1 MLLLLNCLCTL
12 FCILVLTALSYMLS
26 TMFIKLSI
34 SYSSQSTLC
43 DLLLHIPL
51 LLLLLLM
58 ALCWFYFE
66 HYFGLQWFLNL
77 VLPVHV
83 PYFTLSILLL
93 PYYIC
98 AGYSVSISIIFDDC
112 KLALFLIVL
121 LLSLPPISLVILLVI
136 LLLLMLGLAFMLW
149 WCYWLLLS
157 YLRIC
162 GAGDHYRDIFRKE
175 GLLSDPSQALY
186 SYLLNADCYCPISAS
201 CECLLSN
208 GMPD

>member
-1 MLLLLNCLCTL
+1 MIVFVLLLLNCLCTL

-34 SYSSQSTLC
+34 SYSSQFTLWY
-43 DLLLHIPL
+43 LLLPIPLL

-77 VLPVHV
+77 VLSVHV
-83 PYFTLSILLL
+83 PYFILSILLL
-93 PYYIC
+93 LYYIC
-98 AGYSVSISIIFDDC
+98 AGYSVSISIILDDC
-112 KLALFLIVL
+112 RLALFLIVL
-121 LLSLPPISLVILLVI
+121 LLSLPPILPLISLVISLVILI
-136 LLLLMLGLAFMLW
+136 LGLALKLW
-149 WCYWLLLS
+149 SCYWLLLS
-157 YLRIC
+157 YFRIC

-186 SYLLNADCYCPISAS
+186 SYLLNAGY
-201 CECLLSN
+201 
-208 GMPD
+208 